1 MDLEAK
7 IRQIICDLLDVD
19 EDDVTQDA
27 FLADDLGMTPD
38 DLEELVSIL
47 NEEFEVE
54 IPDVD
59 AEDWDTF
66 SDIVS
71 YLDDKLDHAED

>member
-27 FLADDLGMTPD
+27 FLVDDLGMTPD
-38 DLEELVSIL
+38 DLEELASIF
-47 NEEFEVE
+47 NEDFDIE

-59 AEDWDTF
+59 AEDWNTF